1 MSMDLLLLGAGGL
14 IALIAAGI
22 VAILSPGGVVSLVA
36 AAALAMLGVL
46 EFSFARAVF
55 DLGTTGRSDW
65 FVNSLTLAL
74 PVSSLWVLLAAML
87 GRTRGSRGVGAWVF
101 YLFAQGLLAIGAV
114 VYAVAGPRHAPE
126 PIGES
131 IFRLRGFEW
140 AILAAI
146 LLNLILMAAKFEAT
160 HLSLP
165 PRRRETFRPALLGVL
180 GCSGLLSY
188 LIFSMLAT
196 GRVDVGDIGASAAPA
211 SLLSFLLAASL
222 IRGRIGE
229 ARAPEDRLPA
239 TATTSLLIAGGYVA
253 WTAVLLWLTHSAGM
267 KLAEGLF
274 WITVGAVLVVIAALS
289 LSNRLRRKLDLF
301 LDPVWFEPRAA
312 RRASGKR
319 SDESLQQ
326 ATSIAEIS
334 RVIPHHAR
342 TVADVDPVTLFLA
355 DPAERCF
362 RGMGSTIEP
371 APVVLIPDREP
382 LPMELRRARRPIR
395 LTGRSDDLEYVGI
408 YVENA
413 EQIAA
418 CSAVCAIPILGDE
431 GLIGFLLCGAGQGG
445 RQVHGEELVL
455 LNLASRDYAER
466 IERLQRESAARRP
479 VATPPGRA

>member
-22 VAILSPGGVVSLVA
+22 VAILSPGGVVALVA

-46 EFSFARAVF
+46 EFSFARAIF
-55 DLGTTGRSDW
+55 DLTMTGRTEW
-65 FVNSLTLAL
+65 FVNSLALSL
-74 PVSSLWVLLAAML
+74 PVSSLWVLLSVML
-87 GRTRGSRGVGAWVF
+87 GRTRGSRGIGAWRFYLLLQAAFAVGAAAYV
-101 YLFAQGLLAIGAV
+101 LFRVHA
-114 VYAVAGPRHAPE
+114 APE
-126 PIGES
+126 SPGTV
-131 IFRLRGFEW
+131 FRLRGVEW

-229 ARAPEDRLPA
+229 AHAPEDRLPA
-239 TATTSLLIAGGYVA
+239 TATTSLLIAAGYVA
-253 WTAVLLWLTHSAGM
+253 WTAVLLWLTRSAGM
-267 KLAEGLF
+267 RLAEGLL
-274 WITVGAVLVVIAALS
+274 WITIGAIVASVVALTV
-289 LSNRLRRKLDLF
+289 SNRLRRRLDLF

-312 RRASGKR
+312 RRASGKGAEHPF
-319 SDESLQQ
+319 DG
-326 ATSIAEIS
+326 ATSIEDLC
-334 RVIPHHAR
+334 RLIPENAR
-342 TVADVDPVTLFLA
+342 TVAEVDPVTLFLA
-355 DPAERCF
+355 DHAERCF
-362 RGMGSTIEP
+362 RAVGSTLRPEP
-371 APVVLIPDREP
+371 GVVIPDREP

-418 CSAVCAIPILGDE
+418 CAAVCAIPILGDE
-431 GLIGFLLCGAGQGG
+431 GLLGFLLCGARGG
-445 RQVHGEELVL
+445 TRQVHGEELVL

-466 IERLQRESAARRP
+466 LERLQREAAARSRP
-479 VATPPGRA
+479 L

>member
-1 MSMDLLLLGAGGL
+1 MSMDLLLLGAGGM

-22 VAILSPGGVVSLVA
+22 VAILSPGGIVSLIA
-36 AAALAMLGVL
+36 AVALAMLGVL
-46 EFSFARAVF
+46 EFCFARAVF
-55 DLGTTGRSDW
+55 DLASTGHTEW
-65 FVNSLTLAL
+65 FVNSLALSL
-74 PVSSLWVLLAAML
+74 PVSTLWVLLSVTL
-87 GRTRGSRGVGAWVF
+87 GRTRGSRGIGAWRF
-101 YLFAQGLLAIGAV
+101 YLLFQALLSAGAA
-114 VYAVAGPRHAPE
+114 VYAFLHVDRAPE
-126 PIGES
+126 PPGAV
-131 IFRLRGFEW
+131 FHLHGVDW

-229 ARAPEDRLPA
+229 AHAPEDRLPA
-239 TATTSLLIAGGYVA
+239 TATTSLLIAVGYVT
-253 WTAVLLWLTHSAGM
+253 WTAILLWLTRSAGM
-267 KLAEGLF
+267 RLAEGLL
-274 WITVGAVLVVIAALS
+274 WITIGGVIVAVTALTV
-289 LSNRLRRKLDLF
+289 SNRLRRKLDLF
-301 LDPVWFEPRAA
+301 LDPVWFEPRAVRRMSAKGAEAPLASAASLEDLCRLIPENA
-312 RRASGKR
+312 RR
-319 SDESLQQ
+319 
-326 ATSIAEIS
+326 
-334 RVIPHHAR
+334 
-342 TVADVDPVTLFLA
+342 VADVDPVTLFLA

-362 RGMGSTIEP
+362 RAVGSTI
-371 APVVLIPDREP
+371 APGPGVVIPDREP

-418 CSAVCAIPILGDE
+418 CSAVCAVPILGDE
-431 GLIGFLLCGAGQGG
+431 GLMGFLLCGARGG
-445 RQVHGEELVL
+445 ARQVHGEELVL
-455 LNLASRDYAER
+455 LNLVSRDYAER
-466 IERLQRESAARRP
+466 LERLQRETARVRP
-479 VATPPGRA
+479 L

>member
-22 VAILSPGGVVSLVA
+22 VAILSPGGIVSLIA

-46 EFSFARAVF
+46 EFSFARAIF
-55 DLGTTGRSDW
+55 DLTTSGSTEW
-65 FVNSLTLAL
+65 FVNSLALSL
-74 PVSSLWVLLAAML
+74 PVSTLWVLLSVTL
-87 GRTRGSRGVGAWVF
+87 GRTRGSRGIGAWRF
-101 YLFAQGLLAIGAV
+101 YLFLQAALAVGAGAYALLRAHRPPAAAGTTVFQMQGV
-114 VYAVAGPRHAPE
+114 
-126 PIGES
+126 
-131 IFRLRGFEW
+131 EW
-140 AILAAI
+140 AILAAV
-146 LLNLILMAAKFEAT
+146 LLNLILLAAKFEAT

-239 TATTSLLIAGGYVA
+239 TATTSLLLAGGYVA
-253 WTAVLLWLTHSAGM
+253 WTAVLLWLTRSAGM
-267 KLAEGLF
+267 RLAEGLL
-274 WITVGAVLVVIAALS
+274 WITIGAIVAAVVALTV
-289 LSNRLRRKLDLF
+289 SNRLRRRLDLF
-301 LDPVWFEPRAA
+301 LDPVWFEPRAV
-312 RRASGKR
+312 RRMAKHADHPFDG
-319 SDESLQQ
+319 
-326 ATSIAEIS
+326 ATSIDDLC
-334 RVIPHHAR
+334 RLIPENAR
-342 TVADVDPVTLFLA
+342 TVADVDPVTLFIA
-355 DPAERCF
+355 DPSERCF
-362 RGMGSTIEP
+362 RAVGSTLRPEP
-371 APVVLIPDREP
+371 GVVIPDREP

-431 GLIGFLLCGAGQGG
+431 GLIGFLLCGARGG
-445 RQVHGEELVL
+445 TRQVHGEELVL
-455 LNLASRDYAER
+455 LNLAARDYAER
-466 IERLQRESAARRP
+466 LERLQRDAATRSRP
-479 VATPPGRA
+479 L